1 MNPDNPLLALR
12 DKISAVDKKLLTLL
26 AERRLLAVEVAQA
39 KLATHRPIRDVE
51 RERAL
56 LENLIVLGKAHNLDA
71 HYITRLFQLVIEDS
85 VLTQQALLQ
94 KTSTIPMRMPPVSP
108 SWARKALTRILQH
121 ATTRRAISI
130 AWWSVAA

>member
-94 KTSTIPMRMPPVSP
+94 KKPQPSPCACRPYRLPGPERLLFASCSTQLR
-108 SWARKALTRILQH
+108 
-121 ATTRRAISI
+121 
-130 AWWSVAA
+130 VAPFR